1 VLAVRQMRSHLD
13 DTAAAAVRRQVQAK
27 ENLMSVIITGHCHR
41 RLCLLCSLEA
51 HRVRSLSEPRATL
64 AVTPGAL
71 LTKVEVRSMVNIHS
85 TSKSMCPFCRND
97 DGVAHRVLTLASS
110 TRGVRLTLVCGVC
123 GHQWTEDI
131 HGPAS
136 EQKPTIT

>member
-1 VLAVRQMRSHLD
+1 
-13 DTAAAAVRRQVQAK
+13 
-27 ENLMSVIITGHCHR
+27 
-41 RLCLLCSLEA
+41 
-51 HRVRSLSEPRATL
+51 
-64 AVTPGAL
+64 
-71 LTKVEVRSMVNIHS
+71 VRSMVNIHS

-97 DGVAHRVLTLASS
+97 DGVAHHVLTLASS